1 MNNIIQIIKS
11 LEDSRVFIDEA
22 FETVKHEIINKKADF
37 LALR

>member
-1 MNNIIQIIKS
+1 MDNIIKIIKP

-22 FETVKHEIINKKADF
+22 FETVKHEIINKKADL